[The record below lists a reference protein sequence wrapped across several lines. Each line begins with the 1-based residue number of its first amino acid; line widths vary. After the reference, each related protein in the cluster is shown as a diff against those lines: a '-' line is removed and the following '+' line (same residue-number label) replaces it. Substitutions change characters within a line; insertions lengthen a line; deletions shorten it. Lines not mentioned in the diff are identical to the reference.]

1 MFSASD
7 SRTVSLMVD
16 SISAISGFVTTGLLT
31 PFEATRN
38 LTEMV
43 DQIDEDHLKEVF
55 DLITF
60 HEEQDFC
67 DWCEENPCDCDYDTD

>member
-1 MFSASD
+1 MCIICIE
-7 SRTVSLMVD
+7 LQK
-16 SISAISGFVTTGLLT
+16 GLLT

-43 DQIDEDHLKEVF
+43 EQIEEEHLQEVF

-60 HEEQDFC
+60 HQESQREEIC
-67 DWCEENPCDCDYDTD
+67 DYCECSPCDCSWGED

>member
-1 MFSASD
+1 MCIIC
-7 SRTVSLMVD
+7 VELQK
-16 SISAISGFVTTGLLT
+16 GLLT

-55 DLITF
+55 ELITF

-67 DWCEENPCDCDYDTD
+67 DWCECDPCDCNYDTD

>member
-1 MFSASD
+1 MCIIC
-7 SRTVSLMVD
+7 VELQK
-16 SISAISGFVTTGLLT
+16 GLLT

-55 DLITF
+55 ELITF
-60 HEEQDFC
+60 HEEQDFRLPSRHRPEA
-67 DWCEENPCDCDYDTD
+67 DQN